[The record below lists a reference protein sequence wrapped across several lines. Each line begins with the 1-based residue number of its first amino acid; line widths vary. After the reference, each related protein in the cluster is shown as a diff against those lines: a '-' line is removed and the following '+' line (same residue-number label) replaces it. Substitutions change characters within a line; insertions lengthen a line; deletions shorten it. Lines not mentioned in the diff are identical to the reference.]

1 MLQWSKELSVPFD
14 DVYDWFQ
21 KKWKGKIEYEYQK
34 AKQKEEMGNN
44 PDRSRAVKSFEPT
57 TILPDDDEEDF
68 ELPFMDVECDVEIE
82 DDNAE
87 EDC

>member
-57 TILPDDDEEDF
+57 TDTWEWKTYEKNNISQK
-68 ELPFMDVECDVEIE
+68 CY
-82 DDNAE
+82 
-87 EDC
+87 